1 MANAVEM
8 ASQAIEVAKAVQD
21 PAMITN
27 PVLTTLLII
36 VAVVVAAIAIG
47 VPIKDYLRRDKR
59 ETGVDQVA
67 DAVAGAGAGLYQ
79 HLSEQLGQYREIA
92 DRAFAERNLLIE
104 RVARLEERDAQFDA
118 LKTSYDR
125 LKERLDEKDRKLEE
139 KDEELRNI
147 LAASSDERNQF
158 LEIIR
163 RKDTDI
169 ISRDERILKLEE
181 GYRQL
186 ELRLAQEENQLKS
199 FVCPFAGKAKLRVS
213 DETKGGVNGT
223 ETGTPAE

>member
-1 MANAVEM
+1 MANAAEFATQV
-8 ASQAIEVAKAVQD
+8 AAVAQAAQD
-21 PAMITN
+21 PSLIPN

-36 VAVVVAAIAIG
+36 VSVVVAAIAIG

-67 DAVAGAGAGLYQ
+67 YAVAGAGAGLYQ
-79 HLSEQLGQYREIA
+79 HLASQLTQYREIS

-104 RVARLEERDAQFDA
+104 RVARLEERDAQFDE
-118 LKTSYDR
+118 LKTSYTR

-139 KDEELRNI
+139 KDEELRRI
-147 LAASSDERNQF
+147 LASASDERNQF

-181 GYRQL
+181 GHRAL
-186 ELRLAQEENQLKS
+186 ELRLVQEENQLKS
-199 FVCPFAGKAKLRVS
+199 FVCPFTGRDKLRRS
-213 DETKGGVNGT
+213 NDIKGDSN
-223 ETGTPAE
+223 ETGQVPE